1 MSHPILSGRR
11 ERWIDARR
19 IAGCL
24 VGAACWLGA
33 LAAHADPG
41 NEPWASSSG
50 ETGAGLGLVSPQ
62 GGLFWAE
69 GGFFTGN
76 NVTAF
81 SPIVG
86 LGFFVTPD
94 VELEL
99 MLPTVFASVDFGPND
114 DSAFRV
120 GQPYLGVNYV
130 HSDGP
135 LRFKIGG
142 GIAWMPD
149 DVDSL
154 AAGAG
159 LGTAAGMRGWW
170 DPWLWDAQDLSL
182 VGPFRLEYDLG
193 DVAVFGL
200 DAGVGI
206 MIETDGNDGDDD
218 VDLAFQV
225 GPGFGFRLSEA
236 WLFGFRFAGVFIP
249 TRGGDNEQFSF
260 EPYIRGA
267 FGPGFFL
274 ARITMN
280 LDNPYGWSFDDGGV
294 WGIHAGGGF
303 AW

>member
-1 MSHPILSGRR
+1 MSHPILFGRR
-11 ERWIDARR
+11 ARWIEAPV

-24 VGAACWLGA
+24 VGAACWLSPF
-33 LAAHADPG
+33 AAQADPG

-62 GGLFWAE
+62 GGLFWGEA
-69 GGFFTGN
+69 GFFVGD

-99 MLPTVFASVDFGPND
+99 TLPTAFANVDFPGGD

-120 GQPYLGVNYV
+120 GQPYFGVSYV
-130 HSDGP
+130 RSDGP
-135 LRFKIGG
+135 LRFKVGG

-149 DVDSL
+149 DIDSG
-154 AAGAG
+154 AAAVA
-159 LGTAAGMRGWW
+159 LGVAAGMRGWW
-170 DPWLWDAQDLSL
+170 DPWLWSAQDLSL

-200 DAGVGI
+200 DAGLGI
-206 MIETDGNDGDDD
+206 MIPTDDNNRD
-218 VDLAFQV
+218 VNLAFQV
-225 GPGFGFRLSEA
+225 APGFGFRLSEQ

-249 TRGGDNEQFSF
+249 TLDGENEQFSF

-274 ARITMN
+274 ARMTMN